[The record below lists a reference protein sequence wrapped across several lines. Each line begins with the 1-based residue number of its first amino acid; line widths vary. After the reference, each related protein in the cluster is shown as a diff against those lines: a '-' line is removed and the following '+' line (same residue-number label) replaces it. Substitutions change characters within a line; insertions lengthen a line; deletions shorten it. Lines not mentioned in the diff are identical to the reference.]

1 MQWLL
6 TLESERDPIVLCRLI
21 NIFRRK
27 GLAIETMALASKP
40 EGYSSIAVVNTPGA
54 EIDHIFN
61 FLRRTE
67 GVSNVA
73 CYRHEPSAAASFL
86 FVESN
91 AHPENINRILEAFPE
106 SKIIFASHGKY
117 LFEVCSASQLP
128 PDIAGLGEPGFLPLS
143 RFKTSRQNPQMELV
157 GAVSS

>member
-6 TLESERDPIVLCRLI
+6 TLESDRDPIVICRLM

-27 GLAIETMALASKP
+27 GLTIETLALSARP
-40 EGYSSIAVVNTPGA
+40 ESYSCITVVDTPGA
-54 EIDHIFN
+54 DIDHIFN

-91 AHPENINRILEAFPE
+91 AHPENIDRILKAFPE
-106 SKIIFASHGKY
+106 SKVIFASHGKY
-117 LFEVCSASQLP
+117 LFEVRSASQMPSHL
-128 PDIAGLGEPGFLPLS
+128 AGLGEPVFLPLS

-157 GAVSS
+157 GALSS

>member
-6 TLESERDPIVLCRLI
+6 TLESERDPIVICRLM

-27 GLAIETMALASKP
+27 GLSIETMALAAKP
-40 EGYSSIAVVNTPGA
+40 EGYSCVAVVDTPGT

-73 CYRHEPSAAASFL
+73 CYRHEPSAAAAFL
-86 FVESN
+86 FVES
-91 AHPENINRILEAFPE
+91 ADHPENVKRILEAFPE
-106 SKIIFASHGKY
+106 CEVIFASHGKY
-117 LFEVCSASQLP
+117 LFEVRSASQLP
-128 PDIAGLGEPGFLPLS
+128 QNIAGLGEPGFLPLS
-143 RFKTSRQNPQMELV
+143 RFKTSREHSQMELV
-157 GAVSS
+157 GAMSS

>member
-6 TLESERDPIVLCRLI
+6 TLESDRDPIVICRLM
-21 NIFRRK
+21 NVFRRK
-27 GLAIETMALASKP
+27 GLSIETLALAAKP
-40 EGYSSIAVVNTPGA
+40 EGYSCITVVDTPGT

-73 CYRHEPSAAASFL
+73 CYRHEPSSAASFV

-91 AHPENINRILEAFPE
+91 ANPENISRILEVLPG

-117 LFEVCSASQLP
+117 LFEVRSESHLP
-128 PDIAGLGEPGFLPLS
+128 PKISGLGESGFLPLS
-143 RFKTSRQNPQMELV
+143 RVKTSRQISQMELV
-157 GAVSS
+157 GAMPG